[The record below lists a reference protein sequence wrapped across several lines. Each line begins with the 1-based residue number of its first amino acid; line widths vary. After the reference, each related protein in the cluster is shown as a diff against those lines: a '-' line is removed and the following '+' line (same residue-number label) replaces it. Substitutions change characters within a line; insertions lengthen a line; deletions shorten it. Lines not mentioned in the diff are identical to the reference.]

1 MNRVS
6 ISLLTIQRYFLACA
20 IVVSCFSLNQATA
33 QQNSGVR
40 AEVMKPERRKV
51 IRKLKLP
58 ATLIADEQV
67 DLYAKT
73 SGYIDQINVDIG
85 SRVKKGDVLTTISVP
100 EMKDELQQIQAVL
113 KAKQARVR
121 AFTAKATQVQR
132 MVDTT
137 RSEVQR
143 YQAQYDLAALNLRRK
158 EELREANAIPEQAL
172 DEARSSSAISKA
184 QLQIAETKVKG
195 AQASYQA
202 VIADVEVAES
212 DVMVARANE
221 SRLKTMMDY
230 ATIKAPFDGLITE
243 RHVDHGT
250 FVRSAAEG
258 TTMSLLTIA
267 NTNRIR
273 VVMEVAEI
281 DAYYIHVG
289 TSVLVNI
296 KALGGKSYEG
306 KVSRIAGAVKPET
319 RTMRVEVDL
328 ENSEGVITP
337 GMYAQVTVILET
349 TSDATVIK
357 SKAIRTEG
365 NETVVYIVENGVARL
380 RPVKI
385 GYDDGIWAEILSGLQ
400 GTEDVITASG
410 GTITPGTMVNVF
422 RSDS

>member
-6 ISLLTIQRYFLACA
+6 ISLLTIQRYFLTGVF
-20 IVVSCFSLNQATA
+20 VVSCFSLNQAAA

-40 AEVMKPERRKV
+40 AEIMKPEKRKV

-100 EMKDELQQIQAVL
+100 EMKDELQQIHAIL

-121 AFTAKATQVQR
+121 AMTAKATQVQR
-132 MVDTT
+132 TVDTT
-137 RSEVQR
+137 RSEVLR
-143 YQAQYDLAALNLRRK
+143 YKAQYNLDALNLRRR

-172 DEARSSSAISKA
+172 DEARSASSVSKA
-184 QLQIAETKVKG
+184 QLQIAEAKVKG
-195 AQASYQA
+195 AEASYQA

-230 ATIKAPFDGLITE
+230 ATIKAPFDGIITK
-243 RHVDHGT
+243 RQVDHGT

-258 TTMSLLTIA
+258 TTMFLLTIA
-267 NTNRIR
+267 KTDRIR
-273 VVMEVAEI
+273 VVMEVSEI
-281 DAYYIHVG
+281 DAYYIRVG
-289 TSVLVNI
+289 TTVLVNI

-306 KVSRIAGAVKPET
+306 KVSRTAGAVRPDT

-328 ENSEGVITP
+328 ENSDGVITP

-349 TSDATVIK
+349 KADATVIK
-357 SKAIRTEG
+357 SKAIRTKG
-365 NETVVYIVENGVARL
+365 NETVVFVVENGVARL
-380 RPVKI
+380 RSVQI

-410 GTITPGTMVNVF
+410 GTITPGTVVNAF

>member
-6 ISLLTIQRYFLACA
+6 NSLLTIQRYFLASV
-20 IVVSCFSLNQATA
+20 IFMSCISLNQAAA

-40 AEVMKPERRKV
+40 AEVMKPVKRKV

-73 SGYIDQINVDIG
+73 SGYIDQIKVDIG

-137 RSEVQR
+137 RSEVLR
-143 YQAQYDLAALNLRRK
+143 YKAQYDLAALNLRRK

-184 QLQIAETKVKG
+184 QLQIAEAKVKG

-230 ATIKAPFDGLITE
+230 ATIKAPFDGIITE
-243 RHVDHGT
+243 RNVDHGT
-250 FVRSAAEG
+250 FVRSAADG
-258 TTMSLLTIA
+258 TTRSLLTIA
-267 NTNRIR
+267 KTDRIR
-273 VVMEVAEI
+273 VVMEVTEI
-281 DAYYIHVG
+281 DAYYIRVG
-289 TSVLVNI
+289 TSVLVDI
-296 KALGGKSYEG
+296 KALHGKPYEG
-306 KVSRIAGAVKPET
+306 KVSRFAGAVKPDT

-328 ENSEGVITP
+328 DNSNGAITP
-337 GMYAQVTVILET
+337 GMYARVTIMLET
-349 TSDATVIK
+349 RADATVIK

-365 NETVVYIVENGVARL
+365 NDTIVFIVENGIARL
-380 RPVKI
+380 RSVEI

-400 GTEDVITASG
+400 GSEDVITASG
-410 GTITPGTMVNVF
+410 GTITPGVSVNVF